1 MYNIILIGA
10 GYWGKNFVRLLNN
23 MKDMY
28 NFIGVVEL
36 NTKIQDKIK
45 LQYPNLNIFTDY
57 KKTFNLAD
65 IYLIATPVFTH
76 YDIAKNCLE
85 NGKHV
90 IVEKPL
96 TNSISKSRELLT
108 IANKYSKRIFV
119 NFTPLYTDP
128 FNFLC
133 KRYENSRQDIF
144 FINCSRCNLGII
156 RKDCN
161 VVEDLTC
168 HDIAMLIYFLQD
180 YPDINSIKC
189 YGKKCFSDN
198 IDMITIQMFF
208 PKHKILCNLYTSW
221 VDNEKKREFSI
232 IARNEKI
239 IYDDIKTIN
248 SIKINKSNIKIQ
260 KEGDF
265 LYKFGDQLIP
275 HQKYNEPL
283 RNQMEHYYNCLKH
296 NLPCK
301 TDGEFALKVNEI
313 IEAINQLC

>member
-1 MYNIILIGA
+1 
-10 GYWGKNFVRLLNN
+10 
-23 MKDMY
+23 
-28 NFIGVVEL
+28 
-36 NTKIQDKIK
+36 
-45 LQYPNLNIFTDY
+45 
-57 KKTFNLAD
+57 LAD